1 MKNVFTSELMTPKN
15 AFYGNFV
22 ESPGLSA
29 KNQKFSQHDETKSIE
44 NFGLINK
51 KLINQNDEIKSDNSI
66 D

>member
-51 KLINQNDEIKSDNSI
+51 KLIN
-66 D
+66 